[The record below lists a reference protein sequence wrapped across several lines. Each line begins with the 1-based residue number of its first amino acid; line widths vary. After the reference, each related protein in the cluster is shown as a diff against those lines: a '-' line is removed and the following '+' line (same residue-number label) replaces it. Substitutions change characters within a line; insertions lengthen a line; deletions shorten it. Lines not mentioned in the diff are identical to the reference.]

1 MFGEE
6 KITRKCVI
14 TLTGG
19 AQSSRHII
27 YAETEKSYVPRRN
40 GT

>member
-6 KITRKCVI
+6 RITRKCVI
-14 TLTGG
+14 TLMGG

-27 YAETEKSYVPRRN
+27 YAETEKSYVSRGN

>member
-6 KITRKCVI
+6 RITRKCVI

-19 AQSSRHII
+19 EQSSRHII
-27 YAETEKSYVPRRN
+27 NAETEKSYVS
-40 GT
+40 

>member
-6 KITRKCVI
+6 TITRKCVI
-14 TLTGG
+14 TFMGG
-19 AQSSRHII
+19 HVI
-27 YAETEKSYVPRRN
+27 YAETEKSYVSRGN

>member
-1 MFGEE
+1 MYGVET
-6 KITRKCVI
+6 ITRKCVI
-14 TLTGG
+14 TIMGG
-19 AQSSRHII
+19 VQSSRHII

>member
-6 KITRKCVI
+6 RITRKCVI
-14 TLTGG
+14 TLMGG
-19 AQSSRHII
+19 VQSSRHVIN
-27 YAETEKSYVPRRN
+27 AETEKSYVPRRN